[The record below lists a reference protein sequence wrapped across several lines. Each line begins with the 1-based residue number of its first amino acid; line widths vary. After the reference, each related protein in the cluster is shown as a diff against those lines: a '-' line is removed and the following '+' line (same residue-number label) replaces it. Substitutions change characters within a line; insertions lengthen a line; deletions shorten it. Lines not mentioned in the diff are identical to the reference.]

1 MTNYLLD
8 SNHASPLV
16 TLYLPL
22 RKRILFEI
30 HEGHTFAIAV
40 PILTETIFG
49 FSLLSR
55 ATENLAEWSRLR
67 DTIPC
72 FIPDEADAYLAA
84 ELQVSLRRRGR
95 QLGTVDALIAA
106 TALHH
111 DLHLLTTDKDFDAVP
126 DLQRDNRLIARR
138 VG

>member
-1 MTNYLLD
+1 MQ
-8 SNHASPLV
+8 
-16 TLYLPL
+16 
-22 RKRILFEI
+22 
-30 HEGHTFAIAV
+30 EGHTFAIAV

-55 ATENLAEWSRLR
+55 AAENLAEWSRLR
-67 DTIPC
+67 ETLPC
-72 FIPDEADAYLAA
+72 FIPDEEDAYLAA

-111 DLHLLTTDKDFDAVP
+111 NLLLLTTDKDFDAVP
-126 DLQRDNRLIARR
+126 DLQRENWLPTRR
-138 VG
+138 IN

>member
-16 TLYLPL
+16 TLFHPL
-22 RKRILFEI
+22 RKQVLSEMK
-30 HEGHTFAIAV
+30 EGHTFAIAV
-40 PILTETIFG
+40 PILTETVFG

-55 ATENLAEWSRLR
+55 AAENLAEWLRLR
-67 DTIPC
+67 ESIPC
-72 FIPDEADAYLAA
+72 YIPDEEDAYLAA

-95 QLGTVDALIAA
+95 QLETVDALIAA

-111 DLHLLTTDKDFDAVP
+111 GLLLLTSDKDFDSVP
-126 DLQRDNRLIARR
+126 DLKH
-138 VG
+138 